1 MQSKNW
7 RRCTISIILNERE
20 YAESILSYKTTTKKP
35 SEALSI
41 ISRYLHSSGYKPHEI
56 AKRLEDYI
64 IRIDENA
71 SIPKWQQTIDR
82 YANTADKYSLV
93 EIDSVPVTQSE
104 LDTILTI
111 SSKPLKRLAFTLLC
125 VAKFY
130 NISNPHNNN
139 WTNKPDREI
148 FKLANIQTSSM
159 KQSLMMNDLYSLG
172 LIGYSKLVDNINVSV
187 KFIDNDSDVVLHI
200 SDFRNLGF
208 QYLRYAGDTSFTECE
223 SCGLI
228 MKRTSNRLKYCPDC
242 AIDIDRAKSAE
253 RWRRSSETKCA
264 V

>member
-1 MQSKNW
+1 M
-7 RRCTISIILNERE
+7 
-20 YAESILSYKTTTKKP
+20 
-35 SEALSI
+35 
-41 ISRYLHSSGYKPHEI
+41 
-56 AKRLEDYI
+56 
-64 IRIDENA
+64 
-71 SIPKWQQTIDR
+71 
-82 YANTADKYSLV
+82 
-93 EIDSVPVTQSE
+93 EIDSVPITQGE
-104 LDTILTI
+104 LDTIANI

-139 WTNKPDREI
+139 WTNKSDREI

-159 KQSLMMNDLYSLG
+159 RQSLMMNDLYSLG
-172 LIGYSKLVDNINVSV
+172 LIGYSKLVDNINISV
-187 KFIDNDSDVVLHI
+187 KFIDNNSDAVLYI

-208 QYLRYAGDTSFTECE
+208 QYLKYIGDTSFTECA

-228 MKRTSNRLKYCPDC
+228 MRKTSNRLKYCPDC

-253 RWRRSSETKCA
+253 RWRKSVESRSA

>member
-1 MQSKNW
+1 MQPENW
-7 RRCTISIILNERE
+7 RRCTISIVLNERE

-41 ISRYLHSSGYKPHEI
+41 ISRYLYANGYKPNEI
-56 AKRLEDYI
+56 AQRLEDYI

-93 EIDSVPVTQSE
+93 EIESVPITQAE
-104 LDTILTI
+104 LDTIATI
-111 SSKPLKRLAFTLLC
+111 TSKPLKRLAFTLLC

-139 WTNKPDREI
+139 WTNKPDKEI

-159 KQSLMMNDLYSLG
+159 RQSLMMNDLYSLG
-172 LIGYSKLVDNINVSV
+172 LIGYSRLVDNINVSV
-187 KFIDNDSDVVLHI
+187 KFINDNSDVVLYI

-208 QYLRYAGDTSFTECE
+208 QYLKYTGDTSFTECE
-223 SCGLI
+223 SCGLV

-242 AIDIDRAKSAE
+242 AIDINRAQSAE
-253 RWRRSSETKCA
+253 RWRKSIEARSA